1 MCGPASSRVDSE
13 MMISPGLARPHRR
26 AAMFTASPMTVYC
39 KVRDEPIA
47 PAMTEPVFTPMPMLT
62 FSRP

>member
-1 MCGPASSRVDSE
+1 
-13 MMISPGLARPHRR
+13 
-26 AAMFTASPMTVYC
+26 MFTASPMTVYC